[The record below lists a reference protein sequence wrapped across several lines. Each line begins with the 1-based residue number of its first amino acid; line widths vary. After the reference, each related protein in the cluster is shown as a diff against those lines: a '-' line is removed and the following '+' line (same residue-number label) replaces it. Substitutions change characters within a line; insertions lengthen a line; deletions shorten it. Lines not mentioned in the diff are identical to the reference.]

1 MPTALLLLVLA
12 AQSSWDLD
20 ALSKAPKTS
29 VAEGFEVEGLKAI
42 YYEGL
47 PLKGSPTRVFAWVG
61 LPKAEGKV
69 PAMVLVHG
77 GGGTAFSD
85 WAKLWTS
92 RGYAAIAMDL
102 CGCVPRKGK
111 GGWERHDQ
119 GAPPGWGG
127 FDQVDGAEKDHWTY
141 QAVGDVILGHSLL
154 RSFPEVDPERIG
166 ITGISWGGYL
176 TCITASVDSRF
187 KFAAPVYGCGFLGDD
202 SVWLDTFSKMGKEK
216 ADKWLKLWDPS
227 QYLKQAKMPFLWVNG
242 TNDFAY
248 PLDSYQKSYR
258 LPAPERTLAIRV
270 RMAHAHG
277 GPGEKPEEIHAFA
290 DALFKGGA
298 PLAKISGQGLEKGEA
313 WVTFTSKTPLVKAE
327 LSFTKD
333 AGKWQPRKWESVAAK
348 IENGRASAAVP
359 EGARAFYLN
368 LFDDRNLVVSTEHVE
383 QP

>member
-1 MPTALLLLVLA
+1 
-12 AQSSWDLD
+12 
-20 ALSKAPKTS
+20 
-29 VAEGFEVEGLKAI
+29 
-42 YYEGL
+42 
-47 PLKGSPTRVFAWVG
+47 
-61 LPKAEGKV
+61 
-69 PAMVLVHG
+69 
-77 GGGTAFSD
+77 
-85 WAKLWTS
+85 
-92 RGYAAIAMDL
+92 
-102 CGCVPRKGK
+102 
-111 GGWERHDQ
+111 
-119 GAPPGWGG
+119 
-127 FDQVDGAEKDHWTY
+127 
-141 QAVGDVILGHSLL
+141 
-154 RSFPEVDPERIG
+154 
-166 ITGISWGGYL
+166 
-176 TCITASVDSRF
+176 
-187 KFAAPVYGCGFLGDD
+187 
-202 SVWLDTFSKMGKEK
+202 
-216 ADKWLKLWDPS
+216 
-227 QYLKQAKMPFLWVNG
+227 G